1 MIEII
6 KELVMKEIP
15 ESNINVEG
23 DGSKYVVNI
32 ISDIFVNKSIVE
44 RHKIIYSIL
53 DKYIKSG
60 EIHALTIFAKT
71 ISENDKS

>member
-32 ISDIFVNKSIVE
+32 ISDIFENKSIVE

-53 DKYIKSG
+53 DKYINFLKDLKSKHK
-60 EIHALTIFAKT
+60 E
-71 ISENDKS
+71 EM

>member
-32 ISDIFVNKSIVE
+32 ISDIFVK
-44 RHKIIYSIL
+44 RIIN
-53 DKYIKSG
+53 IKPN
-60 EIHALTIFAKT
+60 I
-71 ISENDKS
+71 